1 MVMDRGV
8 HSSVGLAGLYFKITF
23 VGSSDVQRM
32 VGRGP
37 FSLQWRLLVTLSCI
51 GEDALSGWIRAVDP
65 HAPPDSPDGG

>member
-1 MVMDRGV
+1 MDRGV
-8 HSSVGLAGLYFKITF
+8 HSSVGLAGFHFKITF
-23 VGSSDVQRM
+23 AGSSDVQGT

-65 HAPPDSPDGG
+65 HAPPDSPGVG